1 MSEPLLFVD
10 TSESNVTVTGNLNVT
25 SNLSIIG
32 GVIGDLNIA
41 GDTSI
46 TGDLDV
52 SGDVHISGS
61 LRKTR
66 ARMIRLE
73 SSSKSFTSDGWQTYV
88 PYGDA
93 WTAYSSDPL
102 YSISISGDYVD
113 TSGRAIHLRIAVK
126 NQRTNVVTYFP
137 SSSGWIK
144 YLYIDHSRLDGH
156 GYLGIMS
163 GLIYGDSYKVQ
174 LEVDPNTANP
184 YRWNSAYGTLTGLVW
199 D

>member
-144 YLYIDHSRLDGH
+144 YLYVDWSRLDGH

>member
-1 MSEPLLFVD
+1 M
-10 TSESNVTVTGNLNVT
+10 
-25 SNLSIIG
+25 
-32 GVIGDLNIA
+32 

-61 LRKTR
+61 LIKTR

-113 TSGRAIHLRIAVK
+113 TTERAIHLRIAVK

-137 SSSGWIK
+137 SSSGWKK
-144 YLYIDHSRLDGH
+144 YLYIDFSRLDGH

-174 LEVDPNTANP
+174 LEVDPNSANP
-184 YRWNSAYGTLTGLVW
+184 YTWSSIYGTLTGLVW

>member
-1 MSEPLLFVD
+1 MSDPLLFVD
-10 TSESNVTVTGNLNVT
+10 TSESNVTVTGNLHVT
-25 SNLSIIG
+25 SNLSVIG
-32 GVIGDLNIA
+32 GITGDTSVT

-61 LRKTR
+61 LIKTR
-66 ARMIRLE
+66 ERMIRLE
-73 SSSKSFTSDGWQTYV
+73 SGNRYFTSDGWQTYV
-88 PYGDA
+88 PYGEA

-102 YSISISGDYVD
+102 YSISITGDWVD
-113 TSGRAIHLRIAVK
+113 GARAIHLRIAVK

-144 YLYIDHSRLDGH
+144 YMYINRNRLDGH
-156 GYLGIMS
+156 MYLGIMS

-174 LEVDPNTANP
+174 LEVDPNSSSN
-184 YRWNSAYGTLTGLVW
+184 YRWHSQYGTLTGLVW